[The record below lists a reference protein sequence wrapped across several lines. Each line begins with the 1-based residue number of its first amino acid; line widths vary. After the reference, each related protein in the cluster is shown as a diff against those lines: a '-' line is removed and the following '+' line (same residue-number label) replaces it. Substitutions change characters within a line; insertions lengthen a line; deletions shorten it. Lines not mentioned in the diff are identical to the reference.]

1 MRVADL
7 MTTDLIMLNESDN
20 LDLARMEMD
29 LARIRHLPVVRKG
42 RLVGLVTHRDILRA
56 MCSVFA
62 GIDGM
67 EQSDILQEVPVR
79 QIMSTEVQSADPDLD
94 AAEAGRLMLDK
105 KIGCLPVVSGG
116 DLLVGIVTEAD
127 FVELAIHY
135 LKQHHGLDD
144 EDEPTDEIVVGHE
157 HGRFVKGDDEDEEW

>member
-7 MTTDLIMLNESDN
+7 MTTDLIMLNEADN

-42 RLVGLVTHRDILRA
+42 RLVGLLTHRDILRA

-79 QIMSTEVQSADPDLD
+79 QIMSREVRTVEPDLD
-94 AAEAGRLMLDK
+94 AAEAGRLLLDNK
-105 KIGCLPVVSGG
+105 FGCLPVVAEGN
-116 DLLVGIVTEAD
+116 LLVGIVTEAD
-127 FVELAIHY
+127 FVELAMHY
-135 LKQHHGLDD
+135 LKQRSGLDA
-144 EDEPTDEIVVGHE
+144 EDEETSEGIPSLDHE
-157 HGRFVKGDDEDEEW
+157 RFVKGEDEEEGW